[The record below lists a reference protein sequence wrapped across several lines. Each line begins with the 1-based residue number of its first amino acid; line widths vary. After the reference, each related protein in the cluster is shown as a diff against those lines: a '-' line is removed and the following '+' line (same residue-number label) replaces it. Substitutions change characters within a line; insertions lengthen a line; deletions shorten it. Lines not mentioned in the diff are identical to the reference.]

1 MNDVARTWLLDGHSA
16 DEIEWLEDYVTSH
29 GITFFVAI
37 AHVDEQ
43 SSKHFDSRLQ
53 IVLEDAEGDE
63 RKNGLA
69 IVVGIVA
76 YESSGAAGVK
86 EDMKRMEGVF
96 KKLGLA
102 VWKMKDKDSAQI
114 AGALQ
119 AVGRCNFSK
128 MYKFIIFYFSGHGE
142 SQDNHAYVHCYGDK
156 STPINTLSIE
166 KGIVA
171 PLLTKNAPQLKG
183 LHRIFL
189 FDCCL
194 QDAPVKG
201 KACRLEDISLPSSD
215 NILIAYATSMTFT
228 AEGDNQGGL
237 WTKFLAKNIM
247 ELDLP
252 LTTVLDLTWE
262 DVVLDFNQRHSYTV
276 HQGKKIPQGPHY
288 TSSTGLIW
296 LWRECNNFLPTF
308 LSSHVM

>member
-1 MNDVARTWLLDGHSA
+1 MHYLSPP
-16 DEIEWLEDYVTSH
+16 
-29 GITFFVAI
+29 I
-37 AHVDEQ
+37 AH
-43 SSKHFDSRLQ
+43 FDDQTKGYYDGRLRA
-53 IVLEDAEGDE
+53 VLEDAEEDE
-63 RKNGLA
+63 RKSGLA

-76 YESSGAAGVK
+76 CQLSGAAGVK
-86 EDMKRMEGVF
+86 EDMKNMEGVF

-102 VWKMKDKDSAQI
+102 VWKMKDKDSEEI

-119 AVGRCNFSK
+119 AVGRYKFPAT
-128 MYKFIIFYFSGHGE
+128 YKFIIFYFSGHGQ
-142 SQDNHAYVHCYGDK
+142 SQDNHPYIHCKGDED
-156 STPINTLSIE
+156 TLSIE

-171 PLLTKNAPQLKG
+171 PLLVKNAPDLKG

-194 QDAPVKG
+194 KDDPAKG
-201 KACRLEDISLPSSD
+201 EACRLEDISLPSFD
-215 NILIAYATSMTFT
+215 NILMAYATSMTFT

-262 DVVLDFNQRHSYTV
+262 DAVLDFIKRHPHAV
-276 HQGKKIPQGPHY
+276 RDGRKILQGPHY

-296 LWRECNNFLPTF
+296 LWRE
-308 LSSHVM
+308 

>member
-1 MNDVARTWLLDGHSA
+1 M
-16 DEIEWLEDYVTSH
+16 
-29 GITFFVAI
+29 
-37 AHVDEQ
+37 
-43 SSKHFDSRLQ
+43 
-53 IVLEDAEGDE
+53 LEDAEEDE
-63 RKNGLA
+63 RKSGLA
-69 IVVGIVA
+69 IVAGIVRA
-76 YESSGAAGVK
+76 TGVK

-102 VWKMKDKDSAQI
+102 VWKMRDKDSEYV

-119 AVGRCNFSK
+119 AVGRYKFPAT
-128 MYKFIIFYFSGHGE
+128 YKFIIFYFSGTGE
-142 SQDNHAYVHCYGDK
+142 SQDNHAYVHCYKDK
-156 STPINTLSIE
+156 DTPFDTLSIE

-171 PLLTKNAPQLKG
+171 PLLAKNAPQLKG

-194 QDAPVKG
+194 KDDPAKG
-201 KACRLEDISLPSSD
+201 EACRLEDISLPSFD
-215 NILIAYATSMTFT
+215 NILMAYATSMTFT

-262 DVVLDFNQRHSYTV
+262 DAVLDFIDRHPHAV
-276 HQGKKIPQGPHY
+276 RDGRKIPQGPHY
-288 TSSTGLIW
+288 TSSTGLVW
-296 LWRECNNFLPTF
+296 LWRK
-308 LSSHVM
+308 